1 MPADAAGDGDAI
13 VVLRDVVKE
22 FPGRSGAGRRRQS
35 IKALDRVSVNVLRGE
50 TLGLVGESGC
60 GKSTLART
68 MLRLTALTSGSV
80 EFDGQD
86 ISRASIRAL
95 RPLRRNMQLILQD
108 SFAALNPRHT
118 VGASIGEALR
128 AHHLGDRMHRR
139 RDVER
144 LIELVGLSAH
154 HYNSH
159 PRDLSGGQRQR
170 VCIARALAIRP
181 KLLVCDEPVSA
192 LDVSIQAQIVN
203 LLLDLQEE
211 FHLTYVFISHD
222 LVVVRQLADRVAVM
236 YLGRIVELADAIALF
251 TAPRHPYTAA
261 LLSAT
266 PVADP
271 EPAKRRTRV
280 VLQGDPPSPADPP
293 SGCAFHPRCPRAQ
306 SRCATERPDLVN
318 REGAGLV
325 ACHFPLAQGVQLV
338 GAASGPA
345 TDQASPRNGS
355 APTSERADKTTG
367 S

>member
-1 MPADAAGDGDAI
+1 M
-13 VVLRDVVKE
+13 
-22 FPGRSGAGRRRQS
+22 
-35 IKALDRVSVNVLRGE
+35 
-50 TLGLVGESGC
+50 
-60 GKSTLART
+60 
-68 MLRLTALTSGSV
+68 
-80 EFDGQD
+80 
-86 ISRASIRAL
+86 
-95 RPLRRNMQLILQD
+95 
-108 SFAALNPRHT
+108 
-118 VGASIGEALR
+118 
-128 AHHLGDRMHRR
+128 
-139 RDVER
+139 
-144 LIELVGLSAH
+144 
-154 HYNSH
+154 
-159 PRDLSGGQRQR
+159 
-170 VCIARALAIRP
+170 CIARALAIRP

-293 SGCAFHPRCPRAQ
+293 SGYAFHPRCPRAQ